1 MLQPCV
7 SERSLLLFYPRP
19 LLFLIGGLLQQRVH
33 RPPLR
38 VGAKGSATKEEE
50 QTMSRNK
57 SRDNRLRRMSL
68 FAVFAAAVLLLAV
81 RAGAAPN
88 NVHSPIVIH
97 SDEDFTNCA
106 CVTSGA
112 GTTGSPFIIGPWSI
126 NNVVGDGVFI
136 DGTNLTKSFVLWN
149 LTVAGN
155 SGSTQ
160 RGIALQNIN
169 PTGTQ
174 NIVAE
179 VKGTQ
184 TSIQSANIG
193 ILVEF
198 SSYVTLDGGGENPNG
213 AGIGNTAG
221 TINKHLSGAVDI
233 ESSSHITV
241 KGWQLSANGGDHQP
255 DWITLDPAVNFWGVG
270 GVRMFGVSDS
280 LIDHNA
286 VNNCTD
292 VSFSLF
298 NSSHNTLTNN
308 TADYPFTT
316 NFVLTDGSA
325 YNVLNGN
332 VGGTADFIG
341 YLVADPLPGTVT
353 LAAFGPTHDNTLTDN
368 ISHSDGP
375 TGNEVKAGIVPSFI
389 GGFVVLN
396 GTYGNQIINNQSW
409 SSTAVPD
416 FAWAQAVPNS
426 GTPIGVDIAPPV
438 LGCNVTAS
446 EGGGGVG
453 NLNGNIWT
461 GNAFHTIDSCLP
473 PQ

>member
-1 MLQPCV
+1 
-7 SERSLLLFYPRP
+7 
-19 LLFLIGGLLQQRVH
+19 
-33 RPPLR
+33 
-38 VGAKGSATKEEE
+38 
-50 QTMSRNK
+50 MSRNK
-57 SRDNRLRRMSL
+57 VKVTQLRRIFSY
-68 FAVFAAAVLLLAV
+68 AVFAAAVLLLPV
-81 RAGAAPN
+81 RAGAATN
-88 NVHSPIVIH
+88 EHAAIVIQ
-97 SDEDFTNCA
+97 SDADFTNCA

-112 GTTGSPFIIGPWSI
+112 GTTANPFIIGPWSI
-126 NNVVGDGVFI
+126 TNVDGDAVFI

-155 SGSTQ
+155 SGPTQ
-160 RGIALQNIN
+160 RGIALLNIN
-169 PTGTQ
+169 PTGVQ

-179 VKGTQ
+179 VMGTQ
-184 TSIQSANIG
+184 TSIQTANIG

-198 SSYVTLDGGGENPNG
+198 SSYVILDGGGENPNG
-213 AGIGNTAG
+213 AGIGNAGAG
-221 TINKHLSGAVDI
+221 TINKHASGAIDI
-233 ESSSHITV
+233 ENSSYITV
-241 KGWQLSANGGDHQP
+241 KGWQLSASGGNHQP
-255 DWITLDPAVNFWGVG
+255 DWMTLDPAVNFWGIG
-270 GVRMFGVSDS
+270 GVRMFGVSYA

-292 VSFSLF
+292 VSFTLF
-298 NSSHNTLTNN
+298 NSSHNTLSNN

-325 YNVLNGN
+325 YNLLSGN
-332 VGGTADFIG
+332 VAGTADFIG
-341 YLVADPLPGTVT
+341 YLVADPLPGTAT
-353 LAAFGPTHDNTLTDN
+353 LAAFGPTHDNTLTGN

-389 GGFVVLN
+389 GDYVVLN

-409 SSTAVPD
+409 SSMAVPG

-426 GTPIGVDIAPPV
+426 GTPIGVDTAPPV

-453 NLNGNIWT
+453 NLNGNIWK
-461 GNAFHTIDSCLP
+461 GNTFHTIESCLP